1 MELGAAIKSAIAPL
15 QKPNITTVSWDW
27 RFGCVFPGRWA
38 MSVLVFS
45 CPETGHEIDPG
56 IEDTGP
62 GEEGAR
68 FVALHV
74 RCPHCGEHHEI
85 KIDDDA
91 LNEAA

>member
-1 MELGAAIKSAIAPL
+1 MGAS
-15 QKPNITTVSWDW
+15 
-27 RFGCVFPGRWA
+27 VF
-38 MSVLVFS
+38 L
-45 CPETGHEIDPG
+45 CPKTGHEIDPG
-56 IEDTGP
+56 IDGAAP
-62 GEEGAR
+62 SQQGAHGAR

>member
-1 MELGAAIKSAIAPL
+1 MG
-15 QKPNITTVSWDW
+15 
-27 RFGCVFPGRWA
+27 
-38 MSVLVFS
+38 VLVFS
-45 CPETGHEIDPG
+45 CPQTGHEIDPG
-56 IEDTGP
+56 IDGVAP
-62 GEEGAR
+62 AQQGADGAR